1 MNDIVKIYTKEEFNT
16 EEPYR
21 FLFEHRDSG
30 FTYMQL
36 YNELNAN
43 AEKVGFKRFGTM
55 VKAYFGQHEERNGGI
70 SSVVNNLTSF
80 KDQPIELFTGD
91 WIANDEGIVRRNDSQ
106 GMDVACV
113 HPILP
118 VQRLVNIDDGTV
130 RLKLM
135 FRRDF
140 KGWKEVVANKSTL
153 FSAKEIKRLA
163 DKDISVSD
171 KNASY
176 MVEYLQDI
184 EDLNHNIIPESQ
196 SVSHLGW
203 TSNGLFSPYMDSLE
217 FDGMDSF
224 RKVFE
229 AVHPYGDYE
238 KWLEVAKAVRRTDSV
253 ARIALAAGFAS
264 VIIKTIEKLN
274 FILHFW
280 GGSGTGKTV
289 AQLLS
294 VSVWANPNDGA
305 GYFQTFNGTLVG
317 LEQLAGFVNNLP
329 LVLDEFQLVKDKK
342 SFEQTVY
349 MLCEGIGKTRGAKT
363 GGLQKTPTWKNCTI
377 TSGESPITHAASGA
391 GAINRIIEI
400 ECREKLFEDVIG
412 VLDIIRANYG
422 HAGKLFMAF
431 MSTEQA
437 KEKATGLY
445 KGFYQAIGTASTE
458 KQTMAAAILLTAD
471 ALATEWLFCDGRGL
485 TVEDIEP
492 YLHSKEAVDV
502 GARGY
507 EYIHDFYVSNAAKFE
522 GNTDPCFGS
531 TSGDEVRIIKSVFER
546 ICDEGGYNPKALL
559 SWMDQAGRLS
569 KGKDN
574 LYKSAKVNG
583 KAVRC
588 ACINMAERVYNQEE
602 FVPTEDGELPF
613 D

>member
-1 MNDIVKIYTKEEFNT
+1 MNDVVKLYTKEEFNT

-55 VKAYFGQHEERNGGI
+55 VKAYFGQHEERKGGI
-70 SSVVNNLTSF
+70 NSVVNNLTNF

-91 WIANDEGIVRRNDSQ
+91 WIANDDGIVRRNDSQ

-140 KGWKEVVANKSTL
+140 KGWKEVIASKSAL
-153 FSAKEIKRLA
+153 FSAREVKKLA
-163 DKDISVSD
+163 DMDISVSD

-176 MVEYLQDI
+176 LVEYLQDI
-184 EDLNHNIIPESQ
+184 EDLNHNIIPEFQ

-203 TSNGLFSPYMDSLE
+203 TSNGLFAPYMDNLE
-217 FDGMDSF
+217 FDGQDNF
-224 RKVFE
+224 RKIFE
-229 AVHPYGDYE
+229 AVHEGGEFD
-238 KWLEVAKAVRRTDSV
+238 KWLAVAKRVRKTDSV

-264 VIIKTIEKLN
+264 VIIKTIGKLS

-294 VSVWANPNDGA
+294 VSIWANPNDGA
-305 GYFQTFNGTLVG
+305 GYFQTFNGSLVG

-363 GGLQKTPTWKNCTI
+363 GGLQKTPTWRNCVI
-377 TSGESPITHAASGA
+377 TSGESPITHSASGG
-391 GAINRIIEI
+391 GAVNRIIEI
-400 ECREKLFEDVIG
+400 ECRENLFDDVID
-412 VLDIIRANYG
+412 VLETIRMNYG
-422 HAGKLFMAF
+422 HAGRLFMAF
-431 MSTEQA
+431 MSSDQA
-437 KEKATGLY
+437 KEKAITLY
-445 KGFYQAIGTASTE
+445 KKFYHELGTSSTE
-458 KQTMAAAILLTAD
+458 KQTMAAATILTAD
-471 ALATEWLFCDGRGL
+471 ALATEWIFCDGRGL
-485 TVEDIEP
+485 AVEDIEP
-492 YLHSKEAVDV
+492 YLRTKESVDI

-507 EYIHDFYVSNAAKFE
+507 EYVHDFYISNSAKFE
-522 GNTDPCFGS
+522 ANSDPCFG
-531 TSGDEVRIIKSVFER
+531 TVVGDEVRFIRSVFER

-559 SWMDQAGRLS
+559 SWLDQSGRLS

-588 ACINMAERVYNQEE
+588 ACINMAEDTCKQNE
-602 FVPTEDGELPF
+602 FVPVEDEELPF
-613 D
+613 N